1 MKLLR
6 GRQMKLSKKILA
18 VATVLAASAMVFV
31 GCKGTIANDDGTKN
45 NDGGKSEN
53 NREASITGKAGAAD
67 NKTYTRFY
75 KEFGTSENVYE
86 ADCEITLTGGN
97 SKKTAAGFMFG
108 LHTDKVSKNKS
119 AFVAAVRVNGGKPEF
134 YVSHFSDFTDNELKD
149 STRAEIGTEDAKW
162 ALKDWCQLSSGGFTY
177 DAAADKLT
185 VTITLKTDSNGEI
198 FVAVGNDKV
207 TDKVSIEPSKY
218 SAFSDKVD
226 IEKKQTKTKG
236 HVIGKIASYGV
247 IYPTSAAP
255 ANKLTATWKVSNDK
269 VTIGTLNAE
278 VVEE

>member
-6 GRQMKLSKKILA
+6 GIKMKLSKKILA
-18 VATVLAASAMVFV
+18 VAAVLAASAMVFV
-31 GCKGTIANDDGTKN
+31 GCKGIGANDDGIESKN
-45 NDGGKSEN
+45 K
-53 NREASITGKAGAAD
+53 REQSAEGKAGASD
-67 NKTYTRFY
+67 KKTYTRFY

-108 LHTDKVSKNKS
+108 LHTDKSSKKKS

-134 YVSHFSDFTDNELKD
+134 YVSHFSDFTDAELKD
-149 STRAEIGTEDAKW
+149 STRAEIGTEDATW
-162 ALKDWCQLSSGGFTY
+162 PLKDWCQLSSGGFTY
-177 DAAADKLT
+177 DPAADKLT
-185 VTITLKTDSNGEI
+185 VKIKLETNRAGEI
-198 FVAVGNDKV
+198 FVKVGNDKV
-207 TDKVSIEPSKY
+207 SIQPSGSFGY
-218 SAFSDKVD
+218 GAFSDKVD
-226 IEKKQTKTKG
+226 VEKKQTKTKG

-269 VTIGTLNAE
+269 VTIGALNAE

>member
-6 GRQMKLSKKILA
+6 GIKMKLSKKTLA
-18 VATVLAASAMVFV
+18 VAAVLAASAMVFV
-31 GCKGTIANDDGTKN
+31 GCKGIGANDDGIESKN
-45 NDGGKSEN
+45 K
-53 NREASITGKAGAAD
+53 REQSAEGKAGASD
-67 NKTYTRFY
+67 GITYTRFY

-86 ADCEITLTGGN
+86 ADCVITLTGGN
-97 SKKTAAGFMFG
+97 STKTAAGFMFG

-119 AFVAAVRVNGGKPEF
+119 AFVAAVRLLGGKPEF

-177 DAAADKLT
+177 DSGADKLT
-185 VTITLKTDSNGEI
+185 VTIKLMTNRDGTID
-198 FVAVGNDKV
+198 VTVGNNKV
-207 TDKVSIEPSKY
+207 PINKADY

-226 IEKKQTKTKG
+226 VEKKQTKTKG

-269 VTIGTLNAE
+269 VTFGALNAE

>member
-18 VATVLAASAMVFV
+18 VAAVLAASAMVFV
-31 GCKGTIANDDGTKN
+31 GCKGIGANDDGIESKN
-45 NDGGKSEN
+45 K
-53 NREASITGKAGAAD
+53 REQSAEGKAGASD
-67 NKTYTRFY
+67 GTTYTRFY

-86 ADCEITLTGGN
+86 ADCNITLTGGN

-108 LHTDKVSKNKS
+108 LHTDKVSQKKS
-119 AFVAAVRVNGGKPEF
+119 AFVAAVRLLGGKPEF
-134 YVSHFSDFTDNELKD
+134 YVSHFSDFTDDELKD

-177 DAAADKLT
+177 DAAADKLSVKIELRT
-185 VTITLKTDSNGEI
+185 ASDGEI
-198 FVAVGNDKV
+198 FVKVGNDKV
-207 TDKVSIEPSKY
+207 SIKPSGSFGY
-218 SAFSDKVD
+218 GAFSDKVD

-269 VTIGTLNAE
+269 VTIGSLNAE

>member
-6 GRQMKLSKKILA
+6 GIKMKLSKKILA
-18 VATVLAASAMVFV
+18 VAAVLAASAMVFV
-31 GCKGTIANDDGTKN
+31 GCKGIGANDDGIESKN
-45 NDGGKSEN
+45 K
-53 NREASITGKAGAAD
+53 REQSAEGKAGASD
-67 NKTYTRFY
+67 KKTYTRFY

-108 LHTDKVSKNKS
+108 LHTDKDSKKKS
-119 AFVAAVRVNGGKPEF
+119 AFVAAVRLLGGKPEF
-134 YVSHFSDFTDNELKD
+134 YVSHFSDFTDDELKD
-149 STRAEIGTEDAKW
+149 STRAEIGTEDATW
-162 ALKDWCQLSSGGFTY
+162 PLKDWCQLASGGFTY
-177 DAAADKLT
+177 DPAADKLT
-185 VTITLKTDSNGEI
+185 VKIKLETNRDGEI
-198 FVAVGNDKV
+198 FVKVGNDKQDIRK
-207 TDKVSIEPSKY
+207 TNY

-226 IEKKQTKTKG
+226 IEKTAKDFKG

-269 VTIGTLNAE
+269 VTFGALNAE

>member
-6 GRQMKLSKKILA
+6 GVKMKLSKKILA
-18 VATVLAASAMVFV
+18 VAAVLAASAMVFV
-31 GCKGTIANDDGTKN
+31 GCKGIGANDDGIESKN
-45 NDGGKSEN
+45 K
-53 NREASITGKAGAAD
+53 REQSAEGKAGASD
-67 NKTYTRFY
+67 KKTYTRFY

-108 LHTDKVSKNKS
+108 LHTDKSSKNKS

-134 YVSHFSDFTDNELKD
+134 YVSHFSDFTDDELKD
-149 STRAEIGTEDAKW
+149 STRAEIGTEDATW
-162 ALKDWCQLSSGGFTY
+162 PLKDWCQLASGGFTY
-177 DAAADKLT
+177 DAAADKLSVKIELRT
-185 VTITLKTDSNGEI
+185 ASDGEI
-198 FVAVGNDKV
+198 FVKVGNDKV
-207 TDKVSIEPSKY
+207 SIKPSGSFGY
-218 SAFSDKVD
+218 GAFSDKVD

-269 VTIGTLNAE
+269 VTIGALNAE

>member
-6 GRQMKLSKKILA
+6 GIKMKLSKKILA
-18 VATVLAASAMVFV
+18 VAAVLAASAMVFV
-31 GCKGTIANDDGTKN
+31 GCKGIGANDDGIESKN
-45 NDGGKSEN
+45 K
-53 NREASITGKAGAAD
+53 REQSAEGKAGASD
-67 NKTYTRFY
+67 GITYTRFY

-86 ADCEITLTGGN
+86 ADCVITLTGGN
-97 SKKTAAGFMFG
+97 STKTAAGFMFG
-108 LHTDKVSKNKS
+108 LHTDKSSKKKS

-134 YVSHFSDFTDNELKD
+134 YVSHFSDFTDDELKD
-149 STRAEIGTEDAKW
+149 SKRKAIGTEDATW
-162 ALKDWCQLSSGGFTY
+162 PLKDWCQLASGGFTY

-198 FVAVGNDKV
+198 FVNVGNDKV
-207 TDKVSIEPSKY
+207 SIKPSGSFGY
-218 SAFSDKVD
+218 GAFSDKVD
-226 IEKKQTKTKG
+226 VEKTVDKFKG
-236 HVIGKIASYGV
+236 RVIGKIASYGV

-269 VTIGTLNAE
+269 VTFGALNAE

>member
-6 GRQMKLSKKILA
+6 GIKMKLSKKILA
-18 VATVLAASAMVFV
+18 VAAVLAASAMVFV
-31 GCKGTIANDDGTKN
+31 GCKGIGANDDGIKS
-45 NDGGKSEN
+45 DGKRDQSAE
-53 NREASITGKAGAAD
+53 GKAGATD
-67 NKTYTRFY
+67 NKTFTRFY

-108 LHTDKVSKNKS
+108 LHTDKVSKKKS
-119 AFVAAVRVNGGKPEF
+119 AFVAAVRLNGGKPEF
-134 YVSHFSDFTDNELKD
+134 YVSHFSDFTDDELKD
-149 STRAEIGTEDAKW
+149 STRAEIGTEDATW
-162 ALKDWCQLSSGGFTY
+162 PLKDWCQLSYGGYTY
-177 DAAADKLT
+177 DPAADKLT

-207 TDKVSIEPSKY
+207 TDKVTIKPSGSFGY
-218 SAFSDKVD
+218 GAFSDKVD
-226 IEKKQTKTKG
+226 VEKKQTKTKG

>member
-6 GRQMKLSKKILA
+6 GIKMKLSKKILA
-18 VATVLAASAMVFV
+18 VAAVLAASAMVFV
-31 GCKGTIANDDGTKN
+31 GCKGIGANDDGIESKN
-45 NDGGKSEN
+45 K
-53 NREASITGKAGAAD
+53 REQSAEGKAGAAD

-108 LHTDKVSKNKS
+108 LHTDKSTQKKS
-119 AFVAAVRVNGGKPEF
+119 AFVAAVRIHGGKPEF
-134 YVSHFSDFTDNELKD
+134 YVSHFSNFTDDELKD
-149 STRAEIGTEDAKW
+149 STRAEIGTEDATW
-162 ALKDWCQLSSGGFTY
+162 PLKDWCQLSSGGYTY
-177 DAAADKLT
+177 DAAADKLS
-185 VTITLKTDSNGEI
+185 VKIELRTDSDGEI
-198 FVAVGNDKV
+198 FVKVGNDKV
-207 TDKVSIEPSKY
+207 SIKPSGSFGY
-218 SAFSDKVD
+218 GAFSDKVD

-269 VTIGTLNAE
+269 VTIGALNAE

>member
-1 MKLLR
+1 ML
-6 GRQMKLSKKILA
+6 
-18 VATVLAASAMVFV
+18 
-31 GCKGTIANDDGTKN
+31 
-45 NDGGKSEN
+45 
-53 NREASITGKAGAAD
+53 
-67 NKTYTRFY
+67 
-75 KEFGTSENVYE
+75 
-86 ADCEITLTGGN
+86 
-97 SKKTAAGFMFG
+97 
-108 LHTDKVSKNKS
+108 
-119 AFVAAVRVNGGKPEF
+119 GGKPQF
-134 YVSHFSDFTDNELKD
+134 YVSHFSDFTDAELKD

-177 DAAADKLT
+177 DAAADKLSVKIELRT
-185 VTITLKTDSNGEI
+185 ASDGEI
-198 FVAVGNDKV
+198 FVNVGNDKI
-207 TDKVSIEPSKY
+207 SIEPSKY

-226 IEKKQTKTKG
+226 VEKKQTKTKG

>member
-6 GRQMKLSKKILA
+6 GLNMKLSKKILA
-18 VATVLAASAMVFV
+18 VAAVLAASAMVFV
-31 GCKGTIANDDGTKN
+31 GCKGTGASDDGTKN

-67 NKTYTRFY
+67 NKTYARFY

-97 SKKTAAGFMFG
+97 SEKTAAGFMFG
-108 LHTDKVSKNKS
+108 LHTDKSTQNKS
-119 AFVAAVRVNGGKPEF
+119 AFVAAVRLLGGKPEF
-134 YVSHFSDFTDNELKD
+134 YVSHFSDFTDDELKD
-149 STRAEIGTEDAKW
+149 STNGVIGTEDATWSAKNW
-162 ALKDWCQLSSGGFTY
+162 TNLSSGGYTY
-177 DAAADKLT
+177 DDKADKLSVKIELRT
-185 VTITLKTDSNGEI
+185 NSDGEI
-198 FVAVGNDKV
+198 FVKVGNDKRDIRK
-207 TDKVSIEPSKY
+207 TNY

-269 VTIGTLNAE
+269 VTIGALNAE

>member
-6 GRQMKLSKKILA
+6 GIKMKLSKKILA
-18 VATVLAASAMVFV
+18 VAAVLAASAMVFV
-31 GCKGTIANDDGTKN
+31 GCKGIGANDDGIESKN
-45 NDGGKSEN
+45 K
-53 NREASITGKAGAAD
+53 REQSAEGKAGASD
-67 NKTYTRFY
+67 STTYTRFY

-86 ADCEITLTGGN
+86 ADCNITLTGGN

-108 LHTDKVSKNKS
+108 LHTDKSTQKKS
-119 AFVAAVRVNGGKPEF
+119 AFVAAVRLNGGKPES
-134 YVSHFSDFTDNELKD
+134 YVSHFSDFKDDELKD
-149 STRAEIGTEDAKW
+149 STRAEIGTEDATW
-162 ALKDWCQLSSGGFTY
+162 PLKDWFQLSSGGFTY
-177 DAAADKLT
+177 DAAADKLSVKIELRT
-185 VTITLKTDSNGEI
+185 NSDGEI
-198 FVAVGNDKV
+198 FVKV
-207 TDKVSIEPSKY
+207 VNDKVSIQPSEY
-218 SAFSDKVD
+218 SAFS
-226 IEKKQTKTKG
+226 EKEQTKTKG

>member
-6 GRQMKLSKKILA
+6 GVKMKLSKKILA
-18 VATVLAASAMVFV
+18 VAAVLAASAMVFV
-31 GCKGTIANDDGTKN
+31 GCKGIGANDDGIESKN
-45 NDGGKSEN
+45 K
-53 NREASITGKAGAAD
+53 REQSAEGKAGASD
-67 NKTYTRFY
+67 GTTYTRFY

-86 ADCEITLTGGN
+86 ADCNITLTGGN

-108 LHTDKVSKNKS
+108 LHTDKVSQKKS

-134 YVSHFSDFTDNELKD
+134 YVSHFSDFTDDELKD

-177 DAAADKLT
+177 DAAADKLSVKIELRT
-185 VTITLKTDSNGEI
+185 ASDGEI
-198 FVAVGNDKV
+198 FVKVGNDKV
-207 TDKVSIEPSKY
+207 SIKPSGSFGY
-218 SAFSDKVD
+218 GAFSDKVD

>member
-67 NKTYTRFY
+67 NSTYTRYY

-86 ADCEITLTGGN
+86 ADCDITLTGGN
-97 SKKTAAGFMFG
+97 STKTAAGFMFG
-108 LHTDKVSKNKS
+108 LHTDKDTKKKS
-119 AFVAAVRVNGGKPEF
+119 AFVAAVRILSGKPEF
-134 YVSHFSDFTDNELKD
+134 YVSHFSNFTDDELKD
-149 STRAEIGTEDAKW
+149 SKNSAIGTEDAGW
-162 ALKDWCQLSSGGFTY
+162 PLKDWCQLSSGGLTY
-177 DAAADKLT
+177 DSGADKLS
-185 VTITLKTDSNGEI
+185 VKITLRTTSDGQINVK
-198 FVAVGNDKV
+198 VGNDAV
-207 TDKVSIEPSKY
+207 NLQNLAY

-226 IEKKQTKTKG
+226 VEKKVDKFKG
-236 HVIGKIASYGV
+236 HVIGKIAAYGV
-247 IYPTSAAP
+247 IEPTSAEP

-269 VTIGTLNAE
+269 VTL
-278 VVEE
+278 

>member
-18 VATVLAASAMVFV
+18 VAAVLAASAMVFV
-31 GCKGTIANDDGTKN
+31 GCKGTGASDDGTKN

-53 NREASITGKAGAAD
+53 NREASITEKAGAAD
-67 NKTYTRFY
+67 NKTYARFY

-108 LHTDKVSKNKS
+108 LHTDKSTQKKS
-119 AFVAAVRVNGGKPEF
+119 AFVAAVRLLGGKPEF
-134 YVSHFSDFTDNELKD
+134 YVSHFSDFTDDELKD
-149 STRAEIGTEDAKW
+149 STNGVIGTEDAGW

-177 DAAADKLT
+177 DSGADKLT
-185 VTITLKTDSNGEI
+185 VTITLRTTRDGEI
-198 FVAVGNDKV
+198 NVKVGNDAV
-207 TDKVSIEPSKY
+207 TINHVNY

-226 IEKKQTKTKG
+226 IVKGSKMFNG
-236 HVIGKIASYGV
+236 HVIGKIAAYGV
-247 IYPTSAAP
+247 IEPTSAEP

-269 VTIGTLNAE
+269 VTL
-278 VVEE
+278 

>member
-6 GRQMKLSKKILA
+6 GIKMKLSKKILA
-18 VATVLAASAMVFV
+18 VAAVLAASAMVFV
-31 GCKGTIANDDGTKN
+31 GCKGIGANDDGIESKN
-45 NDGGKSEN
+45 K
-53 NREASITGKAGAAD
+53 REQSAEGKAGASD
-67 NKTYTRFY
+67 SKTFTRFY
-75 KEFGTSENVYE
+75 KEFGTSENVCE

-108 LHTDKVSKNKS
+108 LHTDKDSKKKS
-119 AFVAAVRVNGGKPEF
+119 AFVAAVRLLGGKPEF
-134 YVSHFSDFTDNELKD
+134 YVSHYSDFTDDELKD
-149 STRAEIGTEDAKW
+149 STNGVIGTEDAKW
-162 ALKDWCQLSSGGFTY
+162 PLKDWCQLSYGGYTY
-177 DAAADKLT
+177 DPAADKLT
-185 VTITLKTDSNGEI
+185 VKIKLETNRDGEI
-198 FVAVGNDKV
+198 FVKVGNDKQDIRK
-207 TDKVSIEPSKY
+207 TNY

-226 IEKKQTKTKG
+226 IEKTAKDFKG

-269 VTIGTLNAE
+269 VTFGALNAE

>member
-6 GRQMKLSKKILA
+6 GIKMKLSKKILA
-18 VATVLAASAMVFV
+18 VAAVLAASAMVFV
-31 GCKGTIANDDGTKN
+31 GCKGIGANDDGIESKN
-45 NDGGKSEN
+45 K
-53 NREASITGKAGAAD
+53 REQSAEGKAGASD
-67 NKTYTRFY
+67 STTYTRFY

-108 LHTDKVSKNKS
+108 LHTDKDSKKKS
-119 AFVAAVRVNGGKPEF
+119 AFVAAVRLLSGKPEF
-134 YVSHFSDFTDNELKD
+134 YVSHFSDFTDDELKD
-149 STRAEIGTEDAKW
+149 STRAEIGTEDAGW
-162 ALKDWCQLSSGGFTY
+162 ALKDWCQLDSGGFTY
-177 DAAADKLT
+177 DPGADKLT
-185 VTITLKTDSNGEI
+185 VTIKLKTDSDGKI
-198 FVAVGNDKV
+198 DVKVGNNTV
-207 TDKVSIEPSKY
+207 TINNADY
-218 SAFSDKVD
+218 SAFSNKVD
-226 IEKKQTKTKG
+226 VEKKVTKFKG
-236 HVIGKIASYGV
+236 YVIGKIASYGV